1 MSAKAIEVGQHDR
14 DGANQEIRRILVAG
28 VVNRSGVP

>member
-1 MSAKAIEVGQHDR
+1 MSAKTIEVGQHDR

-28 VVNRSGVP
+28 VVNGSGMP

>member
-1 MSAKAIEVGQHDR
+1 MSAKAIEIGQHDR

-28 VVNRSGVP
+28 VIDRSGMP